1 MNDRNLTTITN
12 NIHIIRDQKV
22 MLDRDLAKLY
32 GVELKALNQAV
43 KRNIKR
49 FPDDF
54 MFQLN
59 SDELDTLWSQSVTIG
74 NTSIDN
80 YVKRNR
86 PYAFT
91 EPGCF
96 ALSFIL
102 KSQRSTD
109 MGIFI
114 IRAFTHLRR
123 FILKNENLM
132 MELKNNDHLST
143 TFSNFEKRIEQDLI
157 VLYKNNSKYDKK
169 ISALD
174 LRIKLLEKVKKD

>member
-114 IRAFTHLRR
+114 IRALPT
-123 FILKNENLM
+123 
-132 MELKNNDHLST
+132 
-143 TFSNFEKRIEQDLI
+143 
-157 VLYKNNSKYDKK
+157 
-169 ISALD
+169 
-174 LRIKLLEKVKKD
+174 